1 MHHQSAKLKD
11 GVHRQPHSL
20 FDTLLGE
27 SSATGDVV
35 ARHVGLQSRGQLREC
50 CFVEI
55 LTVLV
60 FCRSLW
66 DEVDLLKKFQATEAE
81 P

>member
-1 MHHQSAKLKD
+1 MHHQPAELMD
-11 GVHRQPHSL
+11 GVHGQPHSL
-20 FDTLLGE
+20 FDILLDERGAIGYVE
-27 SSATGDVV
+27 T
-35 ARHVGLQSRGQLREC
+35 RHLGLQSGGQLREC
-50 CFVEI
+50 RFVEV

-66 DEVDLLKKFQATEAE
+66 DEVDLLKKFQATETE